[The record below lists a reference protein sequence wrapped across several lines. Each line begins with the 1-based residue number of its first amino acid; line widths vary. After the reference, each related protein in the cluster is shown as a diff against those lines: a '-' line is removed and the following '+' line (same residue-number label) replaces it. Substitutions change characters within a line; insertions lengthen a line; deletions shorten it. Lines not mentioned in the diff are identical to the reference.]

1 MESIEIKE
9 LIEQITRTRGLDREF
24 VINSLRESFISAIRR
39 VYRDPNYPIEV
50 EIDGKTGKIEIK
62 VEKEVVKEVYD
73 PRYQIDIENAKKYY
87 PYPVP
92 GLKIKVN
99 IDFKNEIGRSV
110 ILRMRQIFLQ
120 KIQEA
125 EKQHIYKG
133 FEDRIGEIITGMVQ
147 KVDKTGIYVGLG
159 KVEGFLPPEEQI
171 KKEKYK
177 PGQNIKALIIE
188 VDTKGKRPFVKLSRT
203 HPDFLKKLMEMEIPE
218 LMEGLIEIKGI
229 ARIPGERAKVSVYSK
244 DEKIDPLGACVGI
257 KGTRIQAITKELSG
271 ERIDIIKW
279 DPDILTFAARALSP
293 AHPINVFESE
303 GKIIAVV
310 PDEEIRIAKGTSSQ
324 NVLLASRLVQKEI
337 WAISMSEYS
346 GKKKVSIEKLKLD
359 EEIKANL
366 LKEVDGVF
374 SIEELIGRIKN
385 AKLVTDEN
393 EIEKIIEENRKFF
406 E

>member
-9 LIEQITRTRGLDREF
+9 LVEQITRTRGLDREF
-24 VINSLRESFISAIRR
+24 VINSLRESFIFAIRR

-50 EIDGKTGKIEIK
+50 EIDGKTGKIEIN
-62 VEKEVVKEVYD
+62 VEKEVVKEVFD
-73 PRYQIDIENAKKYY
+73 PRYQIEVENAKEYY
-87 PYPVP
+87 PFPVP
-92 GLKIKVN
+92 GIKIKVP
-99 IDFKNEIGRSV
+99 IDLKSEIGRSV
-110 ILRMRQIFLQ
+110 ILRMKQIFLQ

-171 KKEKYK
+171 KKEKYR

-188 VDTKGKRPFVKLSRT
+188 VETKGKRPFVKLSRT
-203 HPDFLKKLMEMEIPE
+203 HPDFLKELMKIEIPE

-229 ARIPGERAKVSVYSK
+229 ARFPGERAKVAVHSK

-257 KGTRIQAITKELSG
+257 KGTRIQVITKELSG
-271 ERIDIIKW
+271 EKIDIIKW

-293 AHPINVFESE
+293 AHPMNVFESE
-303 GKIIAVV
+303 EKIIAIV
-310 PDEEIRIAKGTSSQ
+310 PDEEIKVAKGTASQ
-324 NVLLASRLVQKEI
+324 NVLLASALVGKEI
-337 WAISMSEYS
+337 WVVSQSEYV
-346 GKKKVSIEKLKLD
+346 GKKKISIEKLKLD
-359 EEIKANL
+359 EEIKASL

-374 SIEELIGRIKN
+374 SIEELIGRIKSS
-385 AKLVTDEN
+385 KLISEE
-393 EIEKIIEENRKFF
+393 EIERIIKENKEVF

>member
-9 LIEQITRTRGLDREF
+9 LVEQITRTRGLDREF
-24 VINSLRESFISAIRR
+24 VINSLRESFIFAIRR

-50 EIDGKTGKIEIK
+50 EIDGKTGKIKIS
-62 VEKEVVKEVYD
+62 VEKEVVKEVFD
-73 PRYQIDIENAKKYY
+73 PRYQIKLENAKEYHQF
-87 PYPVP
+87 PVP
-92 GLKIKVN
+92 GIKIKVP
-99 IDFKNEIGRSV
+99 IDLKSEIGRSV
-110 ILRMRQIFLQ
+110 ILRMKQIFLQ

-171 KKEKYK
+171 KKEKYR

-188 VDTKGKRPFVKLSRT
+188 IETKGKRSFVKLSRT
-203 HPDFLKKLMEMEIPE
+203 HPDFLKELMKIEIPE
-218 LMEGLIEIKGI
+218 LMEGLIEVKGI
-229 ARIPGERAKVSVYSK
+229 VRFPGERAKVAVHSK

-257 KGTRIQAITKELSG
+257 KGTRIQTITKELSG
-271 ERIDIIKW
+271 EKIDIIKW
-279 DPDILTFAARALSP
+279 DPDTLTFAARALSP
-293 AHPINVFESE
+293 AHPVNIFESE
-303 GKIIAVV
+303 EKIIAIV
-310 PDEEIRIAKGTSSQ
+310 PDEEIKVAKGTASQ
-324 NVLLASRLVQKEI
+324 NVLLASKLVGKDI
-337 WAISMSEYS
+337 WVISQSEYA

-374 SIEELIGRIKN
+374 SIEELIGRIKSV
-385 AKLVTDEN
+385 KPVSEE
-393 EIEKIIEENRKFF
+393 EIQKIIEENKKIF

>member
-9 LIEQITRTRGLDREF
+9 LVEQITRTRGLDREF
-24 VINSLRESFISAIRR
+24 VINSLRESFIFAIRR

-50 EIDGKTGKIEIK
+50 EIDGKTGKIEIN
-62 VEKEVVKEVYD
+62 VEKEVVKEVFD
-73 PRYQIDIENAKKYY
+73 PRYQIELENAKGYH
-87 PYPVP
+87 PFPVP
-92 GLKIKVN
+92 GIKIKVP
-99 IDFKNEIGRSV
+99 IDLKSEIGRSV
-110 ILRMRQIFLQ
+110 ILRMKQIFLQ

-133 FEDRIGEIITGMVQ
+133 FEDRIGEIITGIVQ

-171 KKEKYK
+171 KKEKYR

-188 VDTKGKRPFVKLSRT
+188 IETKGKRSFVKLSRT
-203 HPDFLKKLMEMEIPE
+203 HPNFLKELMKIEIPE

-229 ARIPGERAKVSVYSK
+229 ARFPGERAKVAVHSK

-257 KGTRIQAITKELSG
+257 KGTRIQTITKELSG
-271 ERIDIIKW
+271 EKIDIIKW

-293 AHPINVFESE
+293 AHPISVFESE
-303 GKIIAVV
+303 EKIIAIV
-310 PDEEIRIAKGTSSQ
+310 PDEEIKIAKGTSSQ
-324 NVLLASRLVQKEI
+324 NVLLASKLVDREI
-337 WAISMSEYS
+337 WVISQSEYA
-346 GKKKVSIEKLKLD
+346 GKKKIPVEKLKLD
-359 EEIKANL
+359 EELKVNL

-374 SIEELIGRIKN
+374 SKEELIGRIKS
-385 AKLVTDEN
+385 VRPISEE
-393 EIEKIIEENRKFF
+393 EIQRIIEENKEFF

>member
-9 LIEQITRTRGLDREF
+9 LVEQITRTRGLDREF
-24 VINSLRESFISAIRR
+24 VINSLRESFIFAIRR

-50 EIDGKTGKIEIK
+50 EIDGKTGKIEIN
-62 VEKEVVKEVYD
+62 VEKEVVKEVFD
-73 PRYQIDIENAKKYY
+73 PRYQIEVENAKEYY
-87 PYPVP
+87 PFPVP
-92 GLKIKVN
+92 GIKIKVP
-99 IDFKNEIGRSV
+99 IDLKSEIGRSV
-110 ILRMRQIFLQ
+110 ILRMKQIFLQ

-171 KKEKYK
+171 KKEKYR

-188 VDTKGKRPFVKLSRT
+188 VETKGKRPFVKLSRT
-203 HPDFLKKLMEMEIPE
+203 HPNFLKELMKMEIPE

-229 ARIPGERAKVSVYSK
+229 ARFPGERAKVAVHSK

-257 KGTRIQAITKELSG
+257 KGTRIQVITKELSG
-271 ERIDIIKW
+271 EKIDIIKW

-293 AHPINVFESE
+293 AHPMNVFESE
-303 GKIIAVV
+303 EKIIAIV
-310 PDEEIRIAKGTSSQ
+310 PDEEIKVAKGTASQ
-324 NVLLASRLVQKEI
+324 NVLLASALVGKEI
-337 WAISMSEYS
+337 WVVSQSEYV
-346 GKKKVSIEKLKLD
+346 GKKKISIEKLKLD
-359 EEIKANL
+359 EEIKASL

-374 SIEELIGRIKN
+374 SIEELIGRIKSS
-385 AKLVTDEN
+385 KLISEE
-393 EIEKIIEENRKFF
+393 EIERIIKENKEVF